1 MEFPKNIDLAS
12 LFFPN
17 ANLATR
23 KKHVSSILFFI
34 AKFIGSSKF
43 ITL

>member
-23 KKHVSSILFFI
+23 KKHVSIFLLQNLL
-34 AKFIGSSKF
+34 ARVN
-43 ITL
+43 L